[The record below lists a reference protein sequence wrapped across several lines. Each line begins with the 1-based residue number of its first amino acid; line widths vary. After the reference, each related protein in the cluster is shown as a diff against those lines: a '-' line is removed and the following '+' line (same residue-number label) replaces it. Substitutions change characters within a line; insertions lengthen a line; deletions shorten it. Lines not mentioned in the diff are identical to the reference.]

1 MINGGTSV
9 RVVCLALITFP
20 VACLLGLQTAASAQ
34 EPPSTVRRADTEEN
48 HGKMLATRAVERLA
62 LGDAFDA
69 KLRQRIWTGGREVV
83 GIGYYEQSGG
93 GTARYSLEMTIH
105 DGDLRHHSR
114 QISDGKLA
122 WVRSQL
128 ADEITLRRV
137 DLGRID
143 EFYREV
149 VRQGLAK
156 ESRSLGI
163 AKRVGVAG
171 GGNDQPVPPWMR
183 VGGLVELIDQI
194 ATDYD
199 LRVSKGKVDEE
210 PVWILRGEITDA
222 AKDRILSEA
231 EGSTWSPLSPFEVRV
246 AIAATGDDA
255 GFGVG
260 LPKRIEFWGQPP
272 EDQKGATVTDGPSET
287 FAEGQSIDEREA
299 PSTTSVNEIPRGRLI
314 SLLEIYAVRRIEP
327 SPEQRF
333 RFEREERDISFSNDT
348 RRYLQRI
355 AVRSITG
362 TGARRAVNSTP

>member
-1 MINGGTSV
+1 MH
-9 RVVCLALITFP
+9 LAIAI
-20 VACLLGLQTAASAQ
+20 VSAGCLLILPPAAKAQ
-34 EPPSTVRRADTEEN
+34 EPPRSVRRADTEEN
-48 HGKMLATRAVERLA
+48 HGKLLATRAVERLA
-62 LGDAFDA
+62 MGNAFDA

-93 GTARYSLEMTIH
+93 GTARYSLEMTVH

-122 WVRSQL
+122 WVRTQL
-128 ADEITLRRV
+128 AEEITLRRV

-156 ESRSLGI
+156 ESRSSGN
-163 AKRVGVAG
+163 AKLIGGVA
-171 GGNDQPVPPWMR
+171 NDQSVPPWMR

-194 ATDYD
+194 ASDYD
-199 LRVSKGKVDEE
+199 LRVSKGKVDDE
-210 PVWILRGEITDA
+210 PVWILRGEITEA
-222 AKDRILSEA
+222 AKNRVLGEA

-246 AIAATGDDA
+246 AIAATGDES

-272 EDQKGATVTDGPSET
+272 EDEDKERPTTTDGVPPT
-287 FAEGQSIDEREA
+287 TTDGQPIDEPESPA
-299 PSTTSVNEIPRGRLI
+299 PPTAHEIPRGRLI
-314 SLLEIYAVRRIEP
+314 SLLEIYAIRRIEP
-327 SPEQRF
+327 SPEERF
-333 RFEREERDISFSNDT
+333 RFEREERDVSFSNDT
-348 RRYLQRI
+348 RRYLQQI

-362 TGARRAVNSTP
+362 TRRPLDSGP